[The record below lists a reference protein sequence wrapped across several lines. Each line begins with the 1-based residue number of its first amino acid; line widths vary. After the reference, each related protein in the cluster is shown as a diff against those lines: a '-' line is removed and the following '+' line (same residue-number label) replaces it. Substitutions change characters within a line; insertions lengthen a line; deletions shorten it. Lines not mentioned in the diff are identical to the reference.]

1 MCAFKTA
8 EFYRV
13 FEKVNKRQYKILFF
27 HYIDQVEDYSNQESG
42 HEHFNNRLFIR
53 LYAICISFLVSS
65 KTMSNTHRG
74 GGNFL
79 KMLLC

>member
-42 HEHFNNRLFIR
+42 HEHFNNRFLLNCRQSAFLF
-53 LYAICISFLVSS
+53 LSQVKQCP
-65 KTMSNTHRG
+65 THIEVVEI
-74 GGNFL
+74 F
-79 KMLLC
+79 